1 MGVGINSK
9 TPISMNIQIR
19 TLILLAITTVFAV
32 IARSAEPDEEII
44 QSTIELA
51 RSYLGPDD
59 KLDAIESVHYK
70 GSLLYSTGDLG
81 TIEMV
86 YQKPMQHRMVAVIGG
101 RREVSVLD
109 GSEGWTTFERVVDSV
124 PLSIEIFDPIRILI
138 MQASVR
144 EAFNFFR
151 KPDTRNGEILYEGK
165 ETVNGRDCNVL
176 TYHHGDGIAYQ
187 RYIDAETGQV
197 HKTLDSKGVEYLEEG
212 ELIVDGL
219 RFPKKLLSTFSTAI
233 GDQSMEFAYS
243 SITLNEKLPDS
254 DFVMPLP

>member
-1 MGVGINSK
+1 
-9 TPISMNIQIR
+9 MNIRIR
-19 TLILLAITTVFAV
+19 TLLFITIATAFFTT
-32 IARSAEPDEEII
+32 ARSDEANEEII

-51 RSYLGPDD
+51 RSYIGPDD
-59 KLDAIESVHYK
+59 KLDAINSIHYK
-70 GSLLYSTGDLG
+70 GSLLYSSGDLG

-86 YQKPMQHRMVAVIGG
+86 YQKPMRHRMVAVIGG

-109 GSEGWTTFERVVDSV
+109 DSEGWTTFERVVDSV
-124 PLSIEIFDPIRILI
+124 PLSMEIFDPIRILI

-151 KPDTRNGEILYEGK
+151 KPDTRNGEITYEGK
-165 ETVNGRDCNVL
+165 ETVNGRECNVL
-176 TYHHGDGIAYQ
+176 TYYHGDGIAYQ

-212 ELIVDGL
+212 EIIVDGL
-219 RFPKKLLSTFSTAI
+219 RFPKKLVSTFSTAI

-243 SITLNEKLPDS
+243 SITLNNKLPDS

>member
-1 MGVGINSK
+1 
-9 TPISMNIQIR
+9 MNIQIR
-19 TLILLAITTVFAV
+19 TLILLTITTVFAAM
-32 IARSAEPDEEII
+32 ARSAESDEEII

-51 RSYLGPDD
+51 RSYVGPDD
-59 KLDAIESVHYK
+59 KLDAIDSVHYK
-70 GSLLYSTGDLG
+70 GSLLYSSGDLG

-86 YQKPMQHRMVAVIGG
+86 YQKPMRHRMVAVIGG

-124 PLSIEIFDPIRILI
+124 PLSMEIFDPIRILI
-138 MQASVR
+138 MQASAR

-151 KPDTRNGEILYEGK
+151 KPDTRNGEIFYEGK
-165 ETVNGRDCNVL
+165 ETVNGRECNVL

-219 RFPKKLLSTFSTAI
+219 RFPRKLVSTFSTAI

>member
-1 MGVGINSK
+1 
-9 TPISMNIQIR
+9 MNIQIR

-124 PLSIEIFDPIRILI
+124 PSSIEIFDPIRILI

>member
-1 MGVGINSK
+1 MGVGLNSK

-32 IARSAEPDEEII
+32 IARSAESDEEII

-70 GSLLYSTGDLG
+70 GSLLYSSGDLG

-243 SITLNEKLPDS
+243 SITLNEKLTDS

>member
-70 GSLLYSTGDLG
+70 GSLLYSSGDLG

-165 ETVNGRDCNVL
+165 ETVNGRACNVL

-219 RFPKKLLSTFSTAI
+219 RFPKKLVSTFSTAI

>member
-1 MGVGINSK
+1 
-9 TPISMNIQIR
+9 MNIQIR
-19 TLILLAITTVFAV
+19 TLILLAITTVFAE
-32 IARSAEPDEEII
+32 IARSAESDEEII

>member
-32 IARSAEPDEEII
+32 IARSAESDEEII

-70 GSLLYSTGDLG
+70 GSLLYSSGDLG

>member
-1 MGVGINSK
+1 MGVGLNSK
-9 TPISMNIQIR
+9 TPITMNIQIR
-19 TLILLAITTVFAV
+19 TLILITIATVFATM
-32 IARSAEPDEEII
+32 ARSAESDEEII

-51 RSYLGPDD
+51 RSYIGSDD
-59 KLDAIESVHYK
+59 KLDAIDSVHYR
-70 GSLLYSTGDLG
+70 GSLLYSSGDLG

-86 YQKPMQHRMVAVIGG
+86 YQKPMRHRMVAVIGG

-109 GSEGWTTFERVVDSV
+109 GSEGWTTFERVIDSV
-124 PLSIEIFDPIRILI
+124 PLSMEIFDPIRILI

-151 KPDTRNGEILYEGK
+151 KPDTRNGEITYEGK
-165 ETVNGRDCNVL
+165 ETINGRECNVL

-187 RYIDAETGQV
+187 RYIDVETGQV

-219 RFPKKLLSTFSTAI
+219 RFPKKLVSTFSTAI

-243 SITLNEKLPDS
+243 SITLNEKLPES
-254 DFVMPLP
+254 EFVMPLP